1 MAERSLEPVDG
12 EHEGPLHAGR
22 AAFGQIGK
30 NGIVVFAE
38 CVDERQGFNI
48 NRHCAF
54 SSLGPGLSVVES
66 GTAGSS
72 R

>member
-1 MAERSLEPVDG
+1 MPG
-12 EHEGPLHAGR
+12 